1 MFRHK
6 GLKRTTRGTATKLLG
21 ATNSMAK
28 NVLGTDLEDCSRD
41 PLTGY
46 YRDGCCNTG
55 PGDMGVHTVCA
66 VVTDE
71 FLEFSKNVGNDLSTP
86 HPEAGFAGL
95 RDGDSWCLCAP
106 RWQEALEAG
115 AAPKVRLAATHI
127 ATLEWATLSDLEAH
141 AVSGDLG
148 SQ

>member
-1 MFRHK
+1 
-6 GLKRTTRGTATKLLG
+6 
-21 ATNSMAK
+21 MAK
-28 NVLGTDLEDCSRD
+28 NVLGTDLEECSTD

-71 FLEFSKNVGNDLSTP
+71 FLEFSKSVGNDLSTP

-95 RDGDSWCLCAP
+95 KDGDSWCLCAP

-127 ATLEWATLSDLEAH
+127 ATLEWATLSDLQAH

>member
-1 MFRHK
+1 
-6 GLKRTTRGTATKLLG
+6 
-21 ATNSMAK
+21 MAK

-71 FLEFSKNVGNDLSTP
+71 FLEFSKSVGNDLSTP
-86 HPEAGFAGL
+86 HPEVGFARSRSCTESPIGGYPY
-95 RDGDSWCLCAP
+95 RHS
-106 RWQEALEAG
+106 
-115 AAPKVRLAATHI
+115 
-127 ATLEWATLSDLEAH
+127 
-141 AVSGDLG
+141 
-148 SQ
+148 

>member
-1 MFRHK
+1 M
-6 GLKRTTRGTATKLLG
+6 RTIRRTATKLLG
-21 ATNSMAK
+21 ATNPMAK

-71 FLEFSKNVGNDLSTP
+71 FLEFSKSVGNDLSTP
-86 HPEAGFAGL
+86 HPEVGFAGL
-95 RDGDSWCLCAP
+95 QDGDSWCLCAP

-115 AAPKVRLAATHI
+115 AAPKVRLTATHI
-127 ATLEWATLSDLEAH
+127 ATLEWATLSDLQAH

>member
-1 MFRHK
+1 M
-6 GLKRTTRGTATKLLG
+6 RTIRRTATKLLG
-21 ATNSMAK
+21 ATNPMAK
-28 NVLGTDLEDCSRD
+28 HVLGTDLEDCSRD

-71 FLEFSKNVGNDLSTP
+71 FLEFSKSVGNDLSTP
-86 HPEAGFAGL
+86 HPEVGFAGL
-95 RDGDSWCLCAP
+95 QDGDSWCLCAP

-127 ATLEWATLSDLEAH
+127 ATLEWATLSDLQAH
-141 AVSGDLG
+141 AGNGDLG